1 MKSFLP
7 VMLVVLVASS
17 FSAIAEDLPGRVKG
31 ATRPKTS
38 PGYTSYTL
46 VSSAWDAFNGR
57 EYRRAIALAS
67 QCVKDYAVAA
77 ADQQKSLRELPP
89 ANMVNDYW
97 ALNDVATALFIR
109 GRALEK
115 LNDAGAARMTY
126 AEILKRY
133 PHAQC
138 WDPSDV
144 YWSVAAAARDQIQ
157 CIDMRIDFGDYKSS
171 TLTTKGWDSLKQG
184 RAIAAQAYADKCIAL
199 YSERAKEM
207 QMSLRDFPS
216 SGLEWEYWALND
228 VGTCLFIKG
237 QALAKMGK
245 EAEANRAFQDILGS
259 YGYAQCWDN
268 NNQWFWKLGD
278 AARKLLYKNKEI

>member
-1 MKSFLP
+1 MKSLH
-7 VMLVVLVASS
+7 VGVLLVLALSL
-17 FSAIAEDLPGRVKG
+17 SAAVAEDLPGRVKG

-38 PGYTSYTL
+38 PGYSSYTL
-46 VSSAWDAFNGR
+46 VSAAWDAFNGK
-57 EYRRAIALAS
+57 ENRRAIALAN
-67 QCVKDYAVAA
+67 QCVKDYAAA
-77 ADQQKSLRELPP
+77 AVDQQKSLRELPP
-89 ANMVNDYW
+89 ANMINDYW

-115 LNDAGAARMTY
+115 LNDSGAARITY

-133 PHAQC
+133 PYAQC
-138 WDPSDV
+138 WDPKDV
-144 YWSVAAAARDQIQ
+144 YWSVAAAARDRIQ
-157 CIDMRIDFGDYKSS
+157 CIDQHIDFGDYKSS
-171 TLTTKGWDSLKQG
+171 TLTSKGWDSLKQN
-184 RAIAAQAYADKCIAL
+184 RSMAALAYADKCIEL
-199 YSERAKEM
+199 YGEKAKEM

-228 VGTCLFIKG
+228 VGTCPFIKG

-268 NNQWFWKLGD
+268 NGQWFWKLGD